1 MPAAAQH
8 TEHTEKHVEHVED
21 VEKHAEGVE
30 RTERAGSGA
39 GAAGRSVTL
48 IGLGPM
54 GRAMAAAYLDAGY
67 AVTVWNRTAGRADD
81 LVARGAV
88 LAPGAVEAVAAN
100 DLVVLS
106 LTDYDAVFDVL
117 AAAGPA
123 LHGKTVV
130 NLSSD
135 TPERAREA
143 ARRLAEHG
151 AAHLTGGVQVPPSGI
166 GKPESATFYSGPV
179 ERFREH
185 RAALEVLTGADYRG
199 DDPGLAQLYYQIQMD
214 LFWTSLAGY
223 LHATAVAEANGISAE
238 EFLPYA
244 TSTAASMPGFL
255 AFYAPRI
262 AAGHHAGDV
271 DRLTMG
277 LASLEHVRHTV
288 EASGVDGA
296 LPRLLA
302 DTFRRGVEAGHGG
315 SSATSLIGLFKGAG
329 TGDPAGE

>member
-1 MPAAAQH
+1 MSAAQPARYAQ
-8 TEHTEKHVEHVED
+8 D
-21 VEKHAEGVE
+21 AEG
-30 RTERAGSGA
+30 
-39 GAAGRSVTL
+39 AARSVTL

-67 AVTVWNRTAGRADD
+67 AVTVWNRTAGRAGE

-88 LAPGAVEAVAAN
+88 LAPGAAEAVAAN

-106 LTDYDAVFDVL
+106 LTDYDAVFAVL
-117 AAAGPA
+117 TAAESE
-123 LHGKTVV
+123 LRGKVVV

-143 ARRLAEHG
+143 ARWLAERG
-151 AAHLTGGVQVPPSGI
+151 AAHLTGGVRVPPSGI
-166 GKPESATFYSGPV
+166 GRPESDTFYSGPV
-179 ERFREH
+179 EPFREH
-185 RAALEVLTGADYRG
+185 RPALEVLTGADYRG

-244 TSTAASMPGFL
+244 ASTAASMPGFL
-255 AFYAPRI
+255 SFYAPRI
-262 AAGHHAGDV
+262 TAGHHGGDV
-271 DRLTMG
+271 DRLVMAA
-277 LASLEHVRHTV
+277 ASLDHVLHTV
-288 EASGVDGA
+288 EASGVDGT

-315 SSATSLIGLFKGAG
+315 SSATSLIGLFRGEGATEAG
-329 TGDPAGE
+329 GGVAGE

>member
-1 MPAAAQH
+1 MSVAHQENKQQGH
-8 TEHTEKHVEHVED
+8 EQQGHERQ
-21 VEKHAEGVE
+21 EGS
-30 RTERAGSGA
+30 RP
-39 GAAGRSVTL
+39 SVTL

-54 GRAMAAAYLDAGY
+54 GLAMAGAYLDAGY
-67 AVTVWNRTAGRADD
+67 AVTLWNRSPGRAGE

-88 LAPGAVEAVAAN
+88 LAPDAAAAVAAN

-106 LTDYDAVFDVL
+106 LTDYDAVFAVL
-117 AAAGPA
+117 AAAA
-123 LHGKTVV
+123 AELSGKVVV

-135 TPERAREA
+135 TPDRAREA
-143 ARRLAEHG
+143 ARWLAERG
-151 AAHLTGGVQVPPSGI
+151 AGHLTGGVQVPPSGI
-166 GKPESATFYSGPV
+166 GRPESSTYYSGPA
-179 ERFREH
+179 ELFRRH

-214 LFWTSLAGY
+214 LFWTSLAAY
-223 LHATAVAEANGISAE
+223 LHATAVAEANGIPAD

-244 TSTAASMPGFL
+244 TSTAASLPGFL

-262 AAGHHAGDV
+262 AAGNHAGDV

-277 LASLEHVRHTV
+277 VASIEHVLHTV

-302 DTFRRGVEAGHGG
+302 DTFRKAVGAGHGG
-315 SSATSLIGLFKGAG
+315 SSVTSLVPLFKG
-329 TGDPAGE
+329 E

>member
-1 MPAAAQH
+1 MPQQQH
-8 TEHTEKHVEHVED
+8 STP
-21 VEKHAEGVE
+21 
-30 RTERAGSGA
+30 
-39 GAAGRSVTL
+39 SVTL

-54 GRAMAAAYLDAGY
+54 GRAMAGAYLDAGY
-67 AVTVWNRTAGRADD
+67 AVTVWNRSAGRAAE

-88 LAPGAVEAVAAN
+88 LAPSAAAAVAAN

-106 LTDYDAVFDVL
+106 LTDYDAVFAVL
-117 AAAGPA
+117 TAAEAELAGR
-123 LHGKTVV
+123 TVV

-135 TPERAREA
+135 TPDRAREA
-143 ARRLAEHG
+143 ARWLAGRG
-151 AAHLTGGVQVPPSGI
+151 AGHLTGGVQVPPSGI
-166 GKPESATFYSGPV
+166 GEPGSSTFYSGPV
-179 ERFREH
+179 ELFRRH

-223 LHATAVAEANGISAE
+223 LHATAVAEANGIPAD

-262 AAGHHAGDV
+262 AAGHHEGDV

-277 LASLEHVRHTV
+277 LASVEHVLHTV
-288 EASGVDGA
+288 ESSGVDGA
-296 LPRLLA
+296 LPRALA
-302 DTFRRGVEAGHGG
+302 DLFRRGVAAGYGA
-315 SSATSLIGLFKGAG
+315 SSATSLIRVLRG
-329 TGDPAGE
+329 